1 MSLVSCVQLAG
12 GWFRKER
19 DHPKE
24 FSYLPC
30 SICNNPVQLEAS
42 NTDELGKAVH
52 EKCYVLAVTER
63 PAQFS
68 SLSAASVAKQMLDYS
83 PQ

>member
-19 DHPKE
+19 NHPKGL
-24 FSYLPC
+24 SYLPC
-30 SICNNPVQLEAS
+30 CICNNPVRLEACS
-42 NTDELGKAVH
+42 TDELGKAVH

-63 PAQFS
+63 TAQFS
-68 SLSAASVAKQMLDYS
+68 SLSAASVAKQMLEYL